1 MASQMETWHTPQEM
15 EDVIERIN
23 AQRLED
29 GVALIGWIGMLV
41 ELRGAVEQRAWV
53 HGYNDVLD
61 ERGWVRTNGFN
72 LWIAFLDNELFIWR
86 QEMQTV
92 ADMRS
97 NTYDG
102 ELGYEC

>member
-1 MASQMETWHTPQEM
+1 MASRMEIWHTQREM
-15 EDVIERIN
+15 EAVIDSIN
-23 AQRLED
+23 AQRLEN
-29 GVALIGWIGMLV
+29 GVALIGWIGRLV

-53 HGYNDVLD
+53 YTGTLMHQ
-61 ERGWVRTNGFN
+61 GWVRTEGYD
-72 LWIAFLDNELFIWR
+72 LWLAFLDNELFIWR

-92 ADMRS
+92 SDLRA

>member
-1 MASQMETWHTPQEM
+1 MASQMEIWHTQQEM
-15 EDVIERIN
+15 EVIIERLN

-29 GVALIGWIGMLV
+29 GIALIGWIGRLV

-53 HGYNDVLD
+53 HTGMF
-61 ERGWVRTNGFN
+61 GWLRLNGLN
-72 LWIAFLDNELFIWR
+72 MWLAFLDNELFIWR

-92 ADMRS
+92 ADLRA

>member
-1 MASQMETWHTPQEM
+1 MASQMEIWHTQQEM
-15 EDVIERIN
+15 EVIIERLN

-29 GVALIGWIGMLV
+29 GIALIGWIGRLV

-53 HGYNDVLD
+53 YTGTLMHQ
-61 ERGWVRTNGFN
+61 GWVRTEGYD
-72 LWIAFLDNELFIWR
+72 LWLAFLDNELFIWR

-92 ADMRS
+92 ADLRA